1 VFQKLWSGHVTNK
14 EKAYQLLDLIDQ
26 IHLWAITDYR
36 TFILEHLRPRH
47 KLCQDNYLLE
57 WDSIYDT
64 GEEKKRK
71 RTKSETEDL
80 NAPAWVRNMNEQSR
94 RKFQSLAKLS
104 LENCLNEDR
113 LIKGKAV
120 SLYQDENP

>member
-1 VFQKLWSGHVTNK
+1 VFQKLWSGHVTNR
-14 EKAYQLLDLIDQ
+14 ETADQLLDLIDQ

-36 TFILEHLRPRH
+36 TFILEHLRPWH

-64 GEEKKRK
+64 GEDKKKR
-71 RTKSETEDL
+71 RTNSATEDL
-80 NAPAWVRNMNEQSR
+80 NAPAWVSDMNEQSR

-104 LENCLNEDR
+104 LERSIIEDG

-120 SLYQDENP
+120 CLN